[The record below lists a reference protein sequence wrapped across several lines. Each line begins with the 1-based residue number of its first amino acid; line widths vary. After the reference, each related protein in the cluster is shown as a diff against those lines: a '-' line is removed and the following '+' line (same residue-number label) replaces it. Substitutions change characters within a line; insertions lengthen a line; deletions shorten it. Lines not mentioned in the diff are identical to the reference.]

1 MKPFTSKPVSS
12 FIEPPPGEHT
22 WNKILTGLG
31 YGCLITAAVGFLQA
45 VFSHPAEAQVINEPP
60 TPLSFGFQLPDAD
73 IRLRFPEEEHT
84 DYKATRL
91 REMADLWKGTSLEP
105 HTVML
110 LSMLLV
116 EDGTVTAERR
126 HDCAG
131 SRGCYAIGIQGHHI
145 CHRGTPIVSQRA
157 GKPFKKYCY
166 PGAMKDFEKEYPGF
180 SFDWRVQFA
189 EYTVRMTD
197 CIDSGNSVN
206 ECIQAWNSRE
216 VGRIAKVK
224 SHNAYVRSVLAL

>member
-1 MKPFTSKPVSS
+1 MSKAPFTSKRIYSLL
-12 FIEPPPGEHT
+12 EPAAWEYSIR
-22 WNKILTGLG
+22 KVERGLG
-31 YGCLITAAVGFLQA
+31 YFFLTFFFIGLLLA
-45 VFSHPAEAQVINEPP
+45 SFSLVRAQEVPK
-60 TPLSFGFQLPDAD
+60 PLSFVSVLPEAE

-84 DYKATRL
+84 DYKALRL

-157 GKPFKKYCY
+157 GKPFKKFCY
-166 PGAMKDFEKEYPGF
+166 AGAIKDFEKEYPGF
-180 SFDWRVQFA
+180 SFDWRIQFA
-189 EYTVRMTD
+189 EFSLRMTD
-197 CIDSGNSVN
+197 CIDAGKTV
-206 ECIQAWNSRE
+206 EQCIQAWNSRE
-216 VGRIAKVK
+216 VGRIQKVK
-224 SHNAYVRSVLAL
+224 SHNAYVKAAIGVL